1 MGIYTNA
8 QKLIN
13 ETVKNLDEYRTLI
26 GKTTGKAG
34 ENEPGLNM
42 MSEANTLKD
51 YEESLAKGIF
61 QVMFT
66 GGFSAGKSVLINA
79 LMFKH
84 LLRSSA
90 NAETAVLTKII
101 FNASEKV
108 IVYKKTINQSTGA
121 AITEEYTDTDK
132 FFEKYRVDQ
141 DRPDLFD
148 DVDHVVIQQSQDGIG
163 GSLVQ
168 LIDSP
173 GVGNSKQDDEVARSF
188 AKKANAIVYVV
199 SAAKPW
205 EYDDKEYINSHY
217 DNKEMK
223 NVFFVVNKID
233 LLNTTDDFEKLK
245 KNTRTVLRNVFTRND
260 GTFDEELF
268 NERVFYMCAQN
279 ALLLR
284 AGIPSNYI
292 NTPPLP
298 QSDEETGVPRFEK
311 ALGRFLMDENRDK
324 QAIAAYIPN
333 LAAIYVSAQNRVEK
347 NLEQLNGNIDDL
359 LAEQKQNEKSIERT
373 MLIIQNIEES
383 GKTTARKIVEDINRA
398 YDDFIKDVDVN
409 WDEYFEKSNVN
420 FSTIDLIKTATT
432 RDEEK
437 KKERIKP
444 ITDAVTLYLKSKED
458 DLKIGIND
466 AVKTGLQEWR
476 MQIQQYKQQLEDIN
490 SPISLDHIFGRII
503 NSEPVNTGDA
513 DISVNM
519 FQLILGIIAGDLDVI
534 VRSADGTTSNTDAL
548 IKAVMNTVF
557 EFIAIYVIA
566 WPIGLAMLAKRGW
579 DIIKSVRNGGN
590 TSAVNM
596 IKKMREST
604 IKGMK
609 ESKSTA
615 MMDVEKNIGGSI
627 ISACHSI
634 ANTYEAEC
642 ESYRKNLEDTIKKL
656 EDSSFDRETE
666 AKRTSNIL
674 SKMAQ
679 IISNISIMTTG
690 KAVKPE
696 EIETLTGRNA

>member
-34 ENEPGLNM
+34 ENETGLNM

-66 GGFSAGKSVLINA
+66 GGFGAGKSALINA